1 MRSVAL
7 LLAAGESERMGA
19 PKVLLDWHGQPL
31 LAHQLQQIQK
41 SDLGECVV
49 VLGRDFEALEPHVRR
64 PFRPGWKSRPVRN
77 PRFAEGKCT
86 SIRVGLASLLARP
99 DAILIASVDQPLD
112 HRLIDAL
119 LLAGKQEWAA
129 AGEPE
134 GRTIILPVFEGRR
147 GHPPLFRGTLL
158 PELLGVQEETL
169 GLRTVVRRLPE
180 RVREIP
186 WDSPQILL
194 NLNTPLDAARAAGSD
209 LKRPQSRA

>member
-1 MRSVAL
+1 MKSVAL
-7 LLAAGESERMGA
+7 LLAAGDSERMGA

-31 LAHQLQQIQK
+31 LAHQLHQIQK
-41 SDLGECVV
+41 SGLGECVV
-49 VLGRDFEALEPHVRR
+49 VLGRDFEAIEPLVRR

-119 LLAGKQEWAA
+119 LLAARAEWAA
-129 AGEPE
+129 AGEAGE
-134 GRTIILPVFEGRR
+134 RTILLPVFEGRR

-169 GLRTVVRRLPE
+169 GLRTIVRRLPE

-186 WDSPQILL
+186 WDDPQILV
-194 NLNTPLDAARAAGSD
+194 NLNTPLDLARTAGQD
-209 LKRPQSRA
+209 PGRTHPRV

>member
-1 MRSVAL
+1 MKSVAL
-7 LLAAGESERMGA
+7 LLAAGDSERMGA

-31 LAHQLQQIQK
+31 LAHQLHQIQK
-41 SDLGECVV
+41 SSLGECVV
-49 VLGRDFEALEPHVRR
+49 VLGRDFEALEPLVRR

-77 PRFAEGKCT
+77 PRYREGKST

-119 LLAGKQEWAA
+119 LLAGKEEWAA
-129 AGEPE
+129 AAEAG
-134 GRTIILPVFEGRR
+134 GRTIVLPVFEGRR

-169 GLRTVVRRLPE
+169 GLRTIVRRLPE
-180 RVREIP
+180 RVLEIP
-186 WDSPQILL
+186 WDSPQILI
-194 NLNTPLDAARAAGSD
+194 NLNTPLDLARTAGSD
-209 LKRPQSRA
+209 PARPHPRV